1 MKRRAFLATPLLLLG
16 SPARCADDFP
26 EVIAGR
32 PLQFPRDYG
41 AHPEFRNE
49 WWYVTGWLA
58 DASGDAS
65 GFQVTFFR
73 NRPGVAEASAS
84 RFAPRQLLFAHAAI
98 GDPRH
103 GRLRHAQR
111 AARAGFDLASAQEGT
126 TQVWI
131 GNWSL
136 QLLED
141 SYHAKIEAPD
151 FRLYPAAAGDRYPL
165 RAYLRGKPPVLPPT
179 SGIAVRSTCL
189 NRIRPIPEEFR
200 GGHDAPGADLYVAYL
215 LPFYA
220 AEFVL
225 IKDRLGAYRI
235 HGPTLREGG
244 LEHVTLAHLQNTIE
258 AYGRLRSYVDRA
270 AKESGHDASAIARK
284 FEAVARE
291 ANIRLHALCRKRLT
305 ALRLVLRHE
314 DPEFQGSGL
323 SRTFRRL
330 TLILDVLMPR
340 RPYLRLRTWYRR
352 SRLFDLVHG
361 STE

>member
-1 MKRRAFLATPLLLLG
+1 MGTPRISVLIATYNSGAFITDAIESVLRQTLPRDAFEIIVIDDGSTDDTEARLHAYGNAIRYWHQANRGQASAWNEGLARTRGEIVAFLD
-16 SPARCADDFP
+16 ADDLWYDDKLTLVLTEFDRSP
-26 EVIAGR
+26 DVGVVSHTMAVIN
-32 PLQFPRDYG
+32 DEG
-41 AHPEFRNE
+41 AM
-49 WWYVTGWLA
+49 
-58 DASGDAS
+58 
-65 GFQVTFFR
+65 
-73 NRPGVAEASAS
+73 
-84 RFAPRQLLFAHAAI
+84 I
-98 GDPRH
+98 G
-103 GRLRHAQR
+103 
-111 AARAGFDLASAQEGT
+111 
-126 TQVWI
+126 
-131 GNWSL
+131 
-136 QLLED
+136 
-141 SYHAKIEAPD
+141 EAPH

-291 ANIRLHALCRKRLT
+291 ANIRLHALRRKRLT

>member
-58 DASGDAS
+58 DASGHAS

-111 AARAGFDLASAQEGT
+111 AARAGFDLASALEGT

-141 SYHAKIEAPD
+141 RYHAKIEAPD
-151 FRLYPAAAGDRYPL
+151 FRLDL
-165 RAYLRGKPPVLPPT
+165 RFTPTQAVL
-179 SGIAVRSTCL
+179 
-189 NRIRPIPEEFR
+189 
-200 GGHDAPGADLYVAYL
+200 
-215 LPFYA
+215 
-220 AEFVL
+220 
-225 IKDRLGAYRI
+225 
-235 HGPTLREGG
+235 
-244 LEHVTLAHLQNTIE
+244 LQGN
-258 AYGRLRSYVDRA
+258 A
-270 AKESGHDASAIARK
+270 
-284 FEAVARE
+284 
-291 ANIRLHALCRKRLT
+291 
-305 ALRLVLRHE
+305 
-314 DPEFQGSGL
+314 GL
-323 SRTFRRL
+323 SRKGPSPRQASYYYSQPQLRVTGQVTTAGRDAQVTGIAWLDHEAGDGGGEGRFATNGIQRRHL
-330 TLILDVLMPR
+330 A
-340 RPYLRLRTWYRR
+340 
-352 SRLFDLVHG
+352 
-361 STE
+361 